1 MRKLPLLVFT
11 FSLSACSFAPI
22 TVPVDDF
29 YIRTGSSGSDVCY
42 TEVTESVSVKFR
54 SVFYEGDAFYTPG
67 PSVGDNS
74 TVRMA
79 VFGRASD
86 PNPASSDAFK
96 CVKRS
101 DADILLADD
110 LELVGGESQRIRAGG
125 GELAKLVTQER
136 YWLGGSLDDS
146 SLFSFPGD
154 ITFTKGV
161 VKANF

>member
-1 MRKLPLLVFT
+1 MKKLRLLVFT
-11 FSLSACSFAPI
+11 LSLSACSFAPI

-54 SVFYEGDAFYTPG
+54 SVFYEGDAMYTPG

-74 TVRMA
+74 TVTMA
-79 VFGRASD
+79 IFGRASD
-86 PNPASSDAFK
+86 PNPASSATFK
-96 CVKRS
+96 CVTRS
-101 DADILLADD
+101 ATDILLADNI
-110 LELVGGESQRIRAGG
+110 ELMGGESKRIRAGG

-146 SLFSFPGD
+146 SLFSFPGN
-154 ITFTKGV
+154 ITFTNGV

>member
-1 MRKLPLLVFT
+1 MKKLLSLT
-11 FSLSACSFAPI
+11 FALSACSFAPI
-22 TVPVDDF
+22 TVPVEDF
-29 YIRTGSSGSDVCY
+29 YIRTGTRGSDVCY

-54 SVFYEGDAFYTPG
+54 SVFYEGDATYTPG

-74 TVRMA
+74 RVTMA

-86 PNPASSDAFK
+86 PDPSSSDTFK
-96 CVKRS
+96 CVTRS
-101 DADILLADD
+101 DADLLLADD
-110 LELVGGESQRIRAGG
+110 IELTANTSKRIRAGG

-154 ITFTKGV
+154 ITFTNGK

>member
-1 MRKLPLLVFT
+1 MKKLLLLVFIL
-11 FSLSACSFAPI
+11 SLSACSFAPI
-22 TVPVDDF
+22 TVPVEDF

-42 TEVTESVSVKFR
+42 TEVTESVSMKFR
-54 SVFYEGDAFYTPG
+54 SVFYEGDATYTPG

-74 TVRMA
+74 KVTMA
-79 VFGRASD
+79 VFGRALD
-86 PNPASSDAFK
+86 PNPSSSDTFK
-96 CVKRS
+96 CVTRS
-101 DADILLADD
+101 DADLLLAGDI
-110 LELVGGESQRIRAGG
+110 ELTANTSKRIRAGG

-154 ITFTKGV
+154 ITFTNGV